1 MLEPDTE
8 KRISLAGVLTN
19 AWVTENGKSPLL
31 PMPPEVIPHSL
42 REKVSL
48 FFPRTQCLISI
59 SPENA
64 RKPVA
69 FTGYENETLALTG
82 LEYFLFCFYKRK
94 WCSSKP

>member
-48 FFPRTQCLISI
+48 FFP
-59 SPENA
+59 
-64 RKPVA
+64 
-69 FTGYENETLALTG
+69 
-82 LEYFLFCFYKRK
+82 
-94 WCSSKP
+94 